1 MRSTIRSKL
10 DETLVRW
17 VLTARAV
24 GKHTPPP
31 SAAGALWVAEQ
42 SRRIDAIGLDAWLES
57 DAPRYSVGLPW
68 MADTGDGPKRK
79 TCDCPPGKCRGMPR
93 K

>member
-1 MRSTIRSKL
+1 MVRSKL

-17 VLTARAV
+17 VLMARATRS
-24 GKHTPPP
+24 HADIRPPP
-31 SAAGALWVAEQ
+31 SAAGALWIAEQ

-57 DAPRYSVGLPW
+57 DAPRHSVGLPW
-68 MADTGDGPKRK
+68 MADEDGPKRK
-79 TCDCPPGKCRGMPR
+79 TCDCPPGQCRGMPL